1 MHAMKTDKFTLR
13 KLEEYEK
20 FVAYASPYQTFWGIV
35 KIANIENL
43 FEQRFK
49 ILTSC
54 FQHILFCGKE
64 STGLTQFCSNWF
76 LKFLYN
82 NLRKF

>member
-20 FVAYASPYQTFWGIV
+20 FVAYASPYQTFRGIV

-49 ILTSC
+49 ILT
-54 FQHILFCGKE
+54 
-64 STGLTQFCSNWF
+64 
-76 LKFLYN
+76 
-82 NLRKF
+82 